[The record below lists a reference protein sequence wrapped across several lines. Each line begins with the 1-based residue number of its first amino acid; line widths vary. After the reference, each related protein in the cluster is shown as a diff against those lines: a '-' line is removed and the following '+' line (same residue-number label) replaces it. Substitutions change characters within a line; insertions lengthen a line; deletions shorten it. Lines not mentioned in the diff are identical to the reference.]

1 MGILFIFGSFIVR
14 DMDVERFVDGI
25 IEEVY
30 ELNNIPAVVLIGAKI
45 TTLSQDTPRMVEK
58 EDYIDIDCYLAPH
71 LKEKVLIIKN
81 RFCRFPFDYDI
92 LTNMY
97 AETIRS

>member
-45 TTLSQDTPRMVEK
+45 TTLSQDTPRVVEK

-71 LKEKVLIIKN
+71 LKEKVLIVKN

-97 AETIRS
+97 TAE